1 MYAGESV
8 ALVNTVLPAS
18 DLVRSLAEG
27 TEALLKTAQLAD
39 PTCGGSRCH
48 GCSSRDELVARA
60 ANGQELLRLRRLCS
74 ILRRRFEMCTGTRAR
89 RRRARSPR
97 DAA

>member
-27 TEALLKTAQLAD
+27 AEALLKTAQ
-39 PTCGGSRCH
+39 PS
-48 GCSSRDELVARA
+48 
-60 ANGQELLRLRRLCS
+60 
-74 ILRRRFEMCTGTRAR
+74 
-89 RRRARSPR
+89 
-97 DAA
+97 